1 MGIFSTDYSIPRQII
16 GVLLDIYAE
25 QTGLPVAFYDSLR
38 NDFIWSNKGK
48 YSPLCL
54 RLNKSGFPLKGGSDC
69 EADHLKRCHSTKQ
82 MIDLCHVGLWNI
94 SFPIIVNNKNVGTLL
109 SGQRLLNDPEKKRQS
124 DEQFANYL
132 NTVGDDCREVKLDYE
147 RTDTFTQLDFDT
159 HLLESMKR
167 MQELLFSWN
176 SAQEKEEKKIKA
188 RIQQQAHEF
197 LLPIQAIIADA
208 ENLFKEL
215 TDQEHKGIAEDILEE
230 MKKLAGYAE
239 NMRSSLLSTTV
250 ERPYPFAMVN
260 LFRVLHKGVVLYQKE
275 AKKKGIIINKPSTLD
290 GALFPE
296 IEMSMAH
303 LTRAFNNLI
312 HNAVKYSFR
321 SSKEKDRYFISITG
335 ERSGSNYKVS
345 ITNYGIG
352 ILPEEIKGGAVFL
365 EGYRGLLSA
374 DRERTGSGMGLFE
387 AHKIIKNHGG
397 SITITSENRGLGYKT
412 TVIVSLP
419 LKKD

>member
-1 MGIFSTDYSIPRQII
+1 
-16 GVLLDIYAE
+16 
-25 QTGLPVAFYDSLR
+25 
-38 NDFIWSNKGK
+38 
-48 YSPLCL
+48 
-54 RLNKSGFPLKGGSDC
+54 
-69 EADHLKRCHSTKQ
+69 
-82 MIDLCHVGLWNI
+82 
-94 SFPIIVNNKNVGTLL
+94 
-109 SGQRLLNDPEKKRQS
+109 
-124 DEQFANYL
+124 
-132 NTVGDDCREVKLDYE
+132 
-147 RTDTFTQLDFDT
+147 
-159 HLLESMKR
+159 
-167 MQELLFSWN
+167 
-176 SAQEKEEKKIKA
+176 
-188 RIQQQAHEF
+188 
-197 LLPIQAIIADA
+197 
-208 ENLFKEL
+208 
-215 TDQEHKGIAEDILEE
+215 

-352 ILPEEIKGGAVFL
+352 I
-365 EGYRGLLSA
+365 
-374 DRERTGSGMGLFE
+374 
-387 AHKIIKNHGG
+387 
-397 SITITSENRGLGYKT
+397 
-412 TVIVSLP
+412 
-419 LKKD
+419 